1 MSNVTRCGE
10 EIDECE
16 SGPCLHGGACTDL
29 LGDYACDCA
38 GTGFEG
44 DVCQVRSYDD
54 GTRGQWPFR
63 PAATRA
69 MRNRHKM
76 LYDLYYLEIYVHIAK
91 NSHFVGL

>member
-1 MSNVTRCGE
+1 MMSNVTRCGE

-44 DVCQVRSYDD
+44 DVCEVRHNLQMQYYN
-54 GTRGQWPFR
+54 TR
-63 PAATRA
+63 
-69 MRNRHKM
+69 NC
-76 LYDLYYLEIYVHIAK
+76 L
-91 NSHFVGL
+91 

>member
-1 MSNVTRCGE
+1 MMSNVTRCGE

-44 DVCQVRSYDD
+44 DVCEV
-54 GTRGQWPFR
+54 
-63 PAATRA
+63 
-69 MRNRHKM
+69 RHKQLRILVEEM
-76 LYDLYYLEIYVHIAK
+76 QMQ
-91 NSHFVGL
+91 